1 MQARSEHSKRPRMNL
16 KAAEGPFARYVKQ
29 KRIDM
34 GLTQR
39 ELAEITGISFPF
51 IQDVER
57 GSLSLRLSK
66 LVELLSAL
74 GGELFVADRQ
84 VNQADALLR
93 FSAIEHIADSRSL
106 ENDPLSRHEDEK

>member
-1 MQARSEHSKRPRMNL
+1 MNL

-29 KRIDM
+29 KRIAM
-34 GLTQR
+34 GITQR
-39 ELAEITGISFPF
+39 ELAELTGLSFSF

-74 GGELFVADRQ
+74 GGELIVADRQ
-84 VNQADALLR
+84 VNQAGVLTQFSGRGHDGELGSLKHDA
-93 FSAIEHIADSRSL
+93 IPTDK
-106 ENDPLSRHEDEK
+106 DEK